1 MWKAGNRKS
10 PHRCELL
17 LFYWWPLCESNTA
30 PTDSGLCGFHHSLD
44 YAFTITTITIAL
56 GGCRLVSTRSKCFH
70 TKLRSALPC
79 ALLPSGFTEFDT
91 IPYPVSKDMAH
102 LKYES
107 AALTKHE
114 LRGLKLYFATTVF
127 IMLLPQKCRSTV
139 EANYTTFL
147 KLNLLFLLH
156 FITIFNDIE

>member
-1 MWKAGNRKS
+1 MEGWKQKKPASLRASSVLLVAPLWVEHSTNGFWFVWLS
-10 PHRCELL
+10 PL
-17 LFYWWPLCESNTA
+17 P
-30 PTDSGLCGFHHSLD
+30 GLCLHHNNHYDCIRWVPSSL
-44 YAFTITTITIAL
+44 YTFNKHFYL
-56 GGCRLVSTRSKCFH
+56 
-70 TKLRSALPC
+70 KLRSALPC

-156 FITIFNDIE
+156 FITIFNEIE